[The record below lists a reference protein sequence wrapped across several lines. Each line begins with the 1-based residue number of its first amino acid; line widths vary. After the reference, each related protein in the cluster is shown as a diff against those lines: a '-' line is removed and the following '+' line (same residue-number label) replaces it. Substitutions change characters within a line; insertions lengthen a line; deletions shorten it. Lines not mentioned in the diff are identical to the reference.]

1 MKPVRVGVLPQ
12 AALRVANFNAASP
25 SVAELH
31 ALNALAIHSNY
42 LVDLLDL

>member
-1 MKPVRVGVLPQ
+1 MKPVRVGGLPQ

-31 ALNALAIHSNY
+31 ALAIHLPSSRS
-42 LVDLLDL
+42 LI